1 MREILFISAFVFIT
15 LSSSVSAENLECK
28 NVKNNEALNIFY
40 DFEKIE
46 IEGKKFTNIFV
57 FGNGMSAEYL
67 EYKSLFLGLGKTL
80 DEKWEIDI
88 ELRNPKSVVLTKFK
102 YYANEPKKI
111 SDNKYFCK

>member
-1 MREILFISAFVFIT
+1 MRKILIISIFISVI
-15 LSSSVSAENLECK
+15 LNSLVLAENLECE
-28 NVKNNEALNIFY
+28 NEKTNETLNIFY

-67 EYKSLFLGLGKTL
+67 EYKSLFLGFGKTL
-80 DEKWEIDI
+80 DKKWEIDI

-102 YYANEPKKI
+102 YYAYEPKKI
-111 SDNKYFCK
+111 SENKYLCN